1 MNADFSA
8 AARLFAI
15 ELEALREKIVTY
27 TIYLD
32 RQPPSADVKEL
43 ILGYDELNDRLR
55 AAIQILETLE

>member
-15 ELEALREKIVTY
+15 ELEAFREKIVTY
-27 TIYLD
+27 TIYLA
-32 RQPPSADVKEL
+32 RQPSSADVKEL